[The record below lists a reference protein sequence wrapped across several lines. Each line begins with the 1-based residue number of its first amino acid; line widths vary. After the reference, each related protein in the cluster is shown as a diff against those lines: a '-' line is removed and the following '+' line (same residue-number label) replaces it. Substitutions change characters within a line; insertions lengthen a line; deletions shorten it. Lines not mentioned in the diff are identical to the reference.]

1 MTVVGADQPQRVK
14 GPGFLA
20 RLGGGG
26 RPKPTSTNVRRR
38 IGERPW
44 TPYLFLA
51 PHFILFAVFILF
63 PFFLG
68 VWISLHD
75 STPIR
80 EGPFV
85 GLRWYMQ
92 LFDPNSI
99 QFPRF
104 WNSVWNTII
113 FVVLS
118 TPLLVG
124 VGLLLASLLNT
135 KIRGRN
141 IFRGIYFVPWT
152 LSVSVVALVWWWMF
166 NSNAGFVATTLR
178 NVAGVNV
185 NWLASNPWSWIA
197 ILIATVWW
205 TIGFNTI
212 ILLAGMQGISA
223 ELYEAAA
230 VDGANRWQQ
239 FQSITLPSLRPVLLL
254 VVTLQIIASFQ
265 LVGQP
270 QLMTGGG
277 PPTALGGETTPV
289 LLHIFN
295 IGFLGRRDLSI
306 AAAMALVVAAMM
318 IIVSVVN
325 FRLFSS
331 ERS

>member
-1 MTVVGADQPQRVK
+1 MTAVGADQPQRIK
-14 GPGFLA
+14 GPGLLA
-20 RLGGGG
+20 RFRGGGVRAG
-26 RPKPTSTNVRRR
+26 RTERRRR
-38 IGERPW
+38 IGEKAY

-51 PHFILFAVFILF
+51 PHLILFTLFILV

-68 VWISLHD
+68 IWISVHD
-75 STPIR
+75 STPLR

-85 GLRWYMQ
+85 GLRWYQQ

-104 WNSVWNTII
+104 WNTIWNTVL
-113 FVVLS
+113 FVLIS

-135 KIRGRN
+135 KLRGRN
-141 IFRGIYFVPWT
+141 LFRGIYFVPWT
-152 LSVSVVALVWWWMF
+152 LSVSVVSLVWWWMF
-166 NSNAGFVATTLR
+166 NSNAGFVALAFR
-178 NVAGVNV
+178 DALGLDI
-185 NWLASNPWSWIA
+185 NWLASNPWAWIT
-197 ILIATVWW
+197 ILVATLWW

-223 ELYEAAA
+223 DLYEAAA
-230 VDGANRWQQ
+230 VDGANPWQQ
-239 FQSITLPSLRPVLLL
+239 FRSITLPSLRPVLLL

-277 PPTALGGETTPV
+277 PPSALGGETTPV
-289 LLHIFN
+289 LMHIYN
-295 IGFLGRRDLSI
+295 VGFQGRRELSV
-306 AAAMALVVAAMM
+306 AAAMALVVAAIMVV
-318 IIVSVVN
+318 VSVIN

>member
-1 MTVVGADQPQRVK
+1 MTAASPVAEDQK
-14 GPGFLA
+14 G
-20 RLGGGG
+20 RLGGLIV
-26 RPKPTSTNVRRR
+26 RSRRKKDYRRR
-38 IGERPW
+38 IGESPI
-44 TPYLFLA
+44 TPYLFIA
-51 PHFILFAVFILF
+51 PHFVLFAVFILV

-75 STPIR
+75 STPLR

-85 GLRWYMQ
+85 GLRQYEK

-99 QFPRF
+99 HFPRF
-104 WNSVWNTII
+104 WNTVWNTIL
-113 FVVLS
+113 FVLMS

-124 VGLLLASLLNT
+124 VGLLLASLLNQ
-135 KIRGRN
+135 KLRGRN
-141 IFRGIYFVPWT
+141 VFRGIYFVPWT
-152 LSVSVVALVWWWMF
+152 LSVSVVGLTWWWMF
-166 NSNAGFVATTLR
+166 NGNAGFVTGILR
-178 NVAGVNV
+178 DLTGSSP
-185 NWLASNPWSWIA
+185 NWLAANPWAWLS
-197 ILIATVWW
+197 ILIATLWW

-212 ILLAGMQGISA
+212 IFLAGMQGISA
-223 ELYEAAA
+223 DLYEAAA

-239 FQSITLPSLRPVLLL
+239 FRYITLPSLRPILLL

-277 PPTALGGETTPV
+277 PPSSLGGETAPV
-289 LLHIFN
+289 LLHVYNTAFQ
-295 IGFLGRRDLSI
+295 GRRELSLG
-306 AAAMALVVAAMM
+306 AAMALVVALMM
-318 IIVSVVN
+318 IVVSIVN